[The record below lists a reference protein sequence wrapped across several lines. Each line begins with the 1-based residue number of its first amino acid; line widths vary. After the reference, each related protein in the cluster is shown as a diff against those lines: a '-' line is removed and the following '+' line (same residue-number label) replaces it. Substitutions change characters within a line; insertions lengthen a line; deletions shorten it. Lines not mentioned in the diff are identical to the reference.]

1 MVHIF
6 TDSTSDLSPE
16 LIARYNINVVPLT
29 VHIADRTFHDDFSVS
44 GKELF
49 AMVDA
54 TGQLPTTSAPSV
66 GEFAAAFDRPDEVIY
81 IGISSKLSASVAN
94 ARLAAETFP
103 AGKVRVIDSLNL
115 STGAGLLVL
124 RAADLRDQGASAE
137 EIEREVLAAVP
148 KVRTSFVIDTMRYL
162 YMGGRCTALQSL
174 MGGLLQIRPVIY
186 ARPDG
191 VLDVKDKIRGS
202 RARTLDAML
211 RDFQA
216 HRDEVDLR
224 RVFITHAE
232 GAEDAAFL
240 SAALAQLAPIQ
251 EILITSAGAVISS
264 HCGPG
269 TIGVL
274 YLLK

>member
-29 VHIADRTFHDDFSVS
+29 VHIADKTFHDDFSVS

-66 GEFAAAFDRPDEVIY
+66 GEFTAAFDRPGEVIY

-124 RAADLRDQGASAE
+124 HAADLRDQGASAE

-202 RARTLDAML
+202 RARTLDSML

-232 GAEDAAFL
+232 SAEDAAFL

-251 EILITSAGAVISS
+251 EISITSAGAVISC

>member
-29 VHIADRTFHDDFSVS
+29 VHIADKTFRDDFSVS

-124 RAADLRDQGASAE
+124 HAADLRDQGASAE

-202 RARTLDAML
+202 RARTLDSML

-232 GAEDAAFL
+232 SAEDAAFL

-251 EILITSAGAVISS
+251 EISITSAGAVISC

>member
-1 MVHIF
+1 
-6 TDSTSDLSPE
+6 
-16 LIARYNINVVPLT
+16 
-29 VHIADRTFHDDFSVS
+29 
-44 GKELF
+44 
-49 AMVDA
+49 
-54 TGQLPTTSAPSV
+54 
-66 GEFAAAFDRPDEVIY
+66 
-81 IGISSKLSASVAN
+81 
-94 ARLAAETFP
+94 
-103 AGKVRVIDSLNL
+103 
-115 STGAGLLVL
+115 
-124 RAADLRDQGASAE
+124 
-137 EIEREVLAAVP
+137 VP

-202 RARTLDAML
+202 RARTLDSML

-232 GAEDAAFL
+232 SAEDAAFL

-251 EILITSAGAVISS
+251 EISITSAGAVISC

>member
-29 VHIADRTFHDDFSVS
+29 VHIADKTFRDDFSVS

-66 GEFAAAFDRPDEVIY
+66 GEFTAAFDRPGEVIY

-124 RAADLRDQGASAE
+124 HAADLRDQGASAE
-137 EIEREVLAAVP
+137 EIEREVLATVP

-202 RARTLDAML
+202 RARTLDSML

-232 GAEDAAFL
+232 SAEDAAFL

-251 EILITSAGAVISS
+251 EISITSAGAVVSC

>member
-29 VHIADRTFHDDFSVS
+29 VHIADKTFHDDFSVS

>member
-29 VHIADRTFHDDFSVS
+29 VHIADKTFHDDFSVS

-66 GEFAAAFDRPDEVIY
+66 GEFTAAFDRPGEVIY

-124 RAADLRDQGASAE
+124 HAADLRDQGASAE

-202 RARTLDAML
+202 RARTLDSML

-232 GAEDAAFL
+232 SAEDAAFL

-251 EILITSAGAVISS
+251 EISITSAGAVVSC

>member
-29 VHIADRTFHDDFSVS
+29 VHIADRTFRDDFSVS

-66 GEFAAAFDRPDEVIY
+66 GEFTAAFDRPGEVIY

-232 GAEDAAFL
+232 SAEDAAFL

-251 EILITSAGAVISS
+251 EISITSAGAVISC

>member
-29 VHIADRTFHDDFSVS
+29 VHIADRTFRDDFSVS

-66 GEFAAAFDRPDEVIY
+66 GEFTAAFDRPGEVIY

-124 RAADLRDQGASAE
+124 HAADLRDQGASAE

-202 RARTLDAML
+202 RARTLDSML

-232 GAEDAAFL
+232 SAEDAAFL

-251 EILITSAGAVISS
+251 EISITSAGAVISC

>member
-29 VHIADRTFHDDFSVS
+29 VHIADKTFRDDFSVS

-202 RARTLDAML
+202 RARTLDSML

-232 GAEDAAFL
+232 SAEDAAFL

-251 EILITSAGAVISS
+251 EISITSAGAVISC

>member
-29 VHIADRTFHDDFSVS
+29 VHIADKTFHDDFSVS

-66 GEFAAAFDRPDEVIY
+66 GEFTAAFDRPGEVIY

-202 RARTLDAML
+202 RARTLDSML

-232 GAEDAAFL
+232 SAEDAAFL

-251 EILITSAGAVISS
+251 EISITSAGAVISC

>member
-232 GAEDAAFL
+232 
-240 SAALAQLAPIQ
+240 
-251 EILITSAGAVISS
+251 
-264 HCGPG
+264 
-269 TIGVL
+269 
-274 YLLK
+274 

>member
-29 VHIADRTFHDDFSVS
+29 VHIADKTFHDDFSVS

-232 GAEDAAFL
+232 SAEDAAFL
-240 SAALAQLAPIQ
+240 SAALAQQAPIQ

-264 HCGPG
+264 HCGPN

>member
-16 LIARYNINVVPLT
+16 LIASYNINVVPLT

>member
-29 VHIADRTFHDDFSVS
+29 VHIADRTFRDDFSVS

-202 RARTLDAML
+202 RARTLDSML

-232 GAEDAAFL
+232 SAEDAAFL

-251 EILITSAGAVISS
+251 EISITSAGAVISC

>member
-16 LIARYNINVVPLT
+16 LIASYNINVVPLT

-66 GEFAAAFDRPDEVIY
+66 GEFTAAFDRPGEVIY

-124 RAADLRDQGASAE
+124 HAADLRDQGASAE

-232 GAEDAAFL
+232 SAEDAAFL

-251 EILITSAGAVISS
+251 EISITSAGAVVSC

>member
-29 VHIADRTFHDDFSVS
+29 VHIADRTFRDDFSVS

-66 GEFAAAFDRPDEVIY
+66 GEFTVAFDRPGEVIY

-124 RAADLRDQGASAE
+124 HAADLRDQGASAE

-202 RARTLDAML
+202 RARTLDSML

-232 GAEDAAFL
+232 SAEDAAFL

-251 EILITSAGAVISS
+251 EISITSAGAVISC

>member
-29 VHIADRTFHDDFSVS
+29 VHIADKTFRDDFSVS

-66 GEFAAAFDRPDEVIY
+66 GEFTAAFDRPGEVIY

-124 RAADLRDQGASAE
+124 HAADLRDQGASAE

-202 RARTLDAML
+202 RARTLDSML

-232 GAEDAAFL
+232 SAEDAAFL

-251 EILITSAGAVISS
+251 EISITSAGAVVSC